1 MLSQVK
7 NRVYLGICHTNFP
20 STNESDNEPENVA
33 QPEQGQEKLA
43 YPERSPEE
51 QKIHLERM
59 KSFAEEWGFVQTPEL
74 DALRGDIPVWYEKA
88 QQIVNAS
95 LDPNGTRR
103 NSLITYGLQVA
114 LASIY
119 YERRGPENEQHYWD
133 AMKELCDTL
142 EMCEAPEVRQYL
154 IDTFE

>member
-1 MLSQVK
+1 MK
-7 NRVYLGICHTNFP
+7 ANRVYLYVCHTNFLP
-20 STNESDNEPENVA
+20 TNESDNESENVPK
-33 QPEQGQEKLA
+33 PEQRQEKLP
-43 YPERSPEE
+43 YQERSFED

-74 DALRGDIPVWYEKA
+74 DALRGDIPAWYEKA
-88 QQIVNAS
+88 QQIVSAS
-95 LDPNGTRR
+95 FEPDGTRR
-103 NSLITYGLQVA
+103 NSLIAYGLQVA

-133 AMKELCDTL
+133 TMKELCDTL
-142 EMCEAPEVRQYL
+142 EMCEAPEIRQYL